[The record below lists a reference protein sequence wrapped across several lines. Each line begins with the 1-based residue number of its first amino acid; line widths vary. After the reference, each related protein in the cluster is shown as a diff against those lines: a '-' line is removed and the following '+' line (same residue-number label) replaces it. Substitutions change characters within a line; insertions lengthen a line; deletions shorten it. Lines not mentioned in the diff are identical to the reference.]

1 MGALG
6 RRIGL
11 PVMSNKDRVGVIV
24 IVGVLLFLGL
34 ALLITFQRPTGPLR
48 DFDENVIVQQR
59 IKNLERNR

>member
-1 MGALG
+1 MMSSKDK
-6 RRIGL
+6 IG
-11 PVMSNKDRVGVIV
+11 VTVI
-24 IVGVLLFLGL
+24 IGVLLFLGL